1 MNLNTARFAPGIDP
15 WHSFHPVTSFPTSQS
30 FLMHSLLAKRD
41 SKVCRCNLPTFRNFR
56 FDDDGIAVLNSR
68 PIRNLRFTIRAR
80 RIAKGSRVSSRENRD
95 RDRLDWIIRQSGWL
109 RGGRLVTR
117 RVMRS
122 ASCGRDPPANDKY
135 TSKKKIG
142 RGSAQKGRV
151 SAGFE
156 ECSPESSRYLGIARP
171 SCGNRVIPGILLQL
185 HPSVTLARTFFY
197 SFLVASSVSTVSS
210 PFFGNR
216 PEDPTRT
223 KSV

>member
-1 MNLNTARFAPGIDP
+1 MNLSTARFAPGTDP

-30 FLMHSLLAKRD
+30 FLMHSILAKRD

-56 FDDDGIAVLNSR
+56 FDDDGIAVLNSDR
-68 PIRNLRFTIRAR
+68 YAIYVSQYEHAVTR
-80 RIAKGSRVSSRENRD
+80 KGRGSSRENRD

-122 ASCGRDPPANDKY
+122 ASCGRDSPANDKY
-135 TSKKKIG
+135 TSKKKSG
-142 RGSAQKGRV
+142 RGSAQKRRV

-156 ECSPESSRYLGIARP
+156 ECSAESSRYLGIARP

-210 PFFGNR
+210 PFVGNR